1 MNARSTDTLEA
12 RELRRS
18 RSDRTLAGACGGL
31 AAYFEIHPA
40 VFRVAFVVLTL
51 MGGAGIAIYLA
62 ATLVMPD
69 EGKEDSFATAA
80 LRRRRHRPWLLI
92 ALGLLSVFVLAVL
105 SEVPVWSEGDAW
117 LFLLVAG
124 ALVLGLAWYAVAGA
138 RLGWL
143 RRLGI
148 VIVSLVVL
156 LVVLVA
162 GFVATFDVHLGD
174 GIDERTFAPASV
186 DDLRGDYELGIGE
199 LVFDLRSVEFPL
211 GETTLDVRVDAGRI
225 HVLLSDDVAVRA
237 AAEAKLGEIDLL
249 GRHGEGWE
257 VDEQVNETGTR
268 VLVLDASIGIGE
280 IEVERS
286 LR

>member
-1 MNARSTDTLEA
+1 MGEHTTDTGAPRLE
-12 RELRRS
+12 RS
-18 RSDRTLAGACGGL
+18 GSDRMLAGVAGGL
-31 AAYFEIHPA
+31 GAYFELHPA
-40 VFRVAFVVLTL
+40 VFRVSFVVLTL
-51 MGGAGIAIYLA
+51 MGGAGILIYLA
-62 ATLVMPD
+62 AALVMPD

-92 ALGLLSVFVLAVL
+92 ALGLLTVFVLAVL
-105 SEVPVWSEGDAW
+105 SEVPVWREGDAW

-124 ALVLGLAWYAVAGA
+124 ALVLWLTWYAVAGA
-138 RLGWL
+138 RSGWL
-143 RRLGI
+143 RGLGL
-148 VIVSLVVL
+148 VLVSLVVL

-162 GFVATFDVHLGD
+162 GFLATFDVHLGD

-186 DDLRGDYELGIGE
+186 DDLRGEYELGIGE
-199 LVFDLRSVEFPL
+199 LVLDLRSVEFPL

-257 VDEQVNETGTR
+257 ADEQVDETGTR
-268 VLVLDASIGIGE
+268 VLVLDASVGIGE

>member
-1 MNARSTDTLEA
+1 MSEHTTDRGGIRLE
-12 RELRRS
+12 RS
-18 RSDRTLAGACGGL
+18 RSDRMLAGVAGGL
-31 AAYFEIHPA
+31 GAYFELHPA

-51 MGGAGIAIYLA
+51 MGGAGLLIYLA
-62 ATLVMPD
+62 AALVMPD

-124 ALVLGLAWYAVAGA
+124 ALVIGLTWYAVAGA
-138 RLGWL
+138 RSGWL
-143 RRLGI
+143 RGLGI
-148 VIVSLVVL
+148 VVASLVVL

-162 GFVATFDVHLGD
+162 AFLATFDVHLGD
-174 GIDERTFAPASV
+174 GIDQRTVAPAGV
-186 DDLRGDYELGIGE
+186 DDLRGRYELGIGE
-199 LVFDLRSVEFPL
+199 LVFDLRSVAFPR

-225 HVLLSDDVAVRA
+225 YVLLPEEVTLRAV
-237 AAEAKLGEIDLL
+237 AEAKLGEIDLL
-249 GRHGEGWE
+249 GWHVEGWE
-257 VDEQVNETGTR
+257 VDQQVDETGTR
-268 VLVLDASIGIGE
+268 LLVLDASVGIGE
-280 IEVERS
+280 IEVERG

>member
-1 MNARSTDTLEA
+1 VNARSTDTLEA

-18 RSDRTLAGACGGL
+18 RSDRTLAGVCGGL

-186 DDLRGDYELGIGE
+186 DDLRGEYELGIGE

>member
-1 MNARSTDTLEA
+1 VNARSTDTLEA

-18 RSDRTLAGACGGL
+18 RSDRTLAGVCGGL

-148 VIVSLVVL
+148 VVVSLVVL

-162 GFVATFDVHLGD
+162 GFLATFDVHLGD

-186 DDLRGDYELGIGE
+186 DDLRGEYELGIGE

>member
-1 MNARSTDTLEA
+1 MGEHTTDTGAPRLE
-12 RELRRS
+12 RS
-18 RSDRTLAGACGGL
+18 GSDRMLAGVAGGL
-31 AAYFEIHPA
+31 GAYFELHPA
-40 VFRVAFVVLTL
+40 VFRVSFVVLTL
-51 MGGAGIAIYLA
+51 MGGAGILIYLA
-62 ATLVMPD
+62 AALVMPD

-92 ALGLLSVFVLAVL
+92 ALGLLTVFVLAVL
-105 SEVPVWSEGDAW
+105 SEVPVWREGDAW

-124 ALVLGLAWYAVAGA
+124 ALVLWLTWYAVAGA
-138 RLGWL
+138 RSGWL
-143 RRLGI
+143 RGLGL
-148 VIVSLVVL
+148 VLVSLVVL

-162 GFVATFDVHLGD
+162 GFLATFDVHLGD
-174 GIDERTFAPASV
+174 GIDERTFAPTSV
-186 DDLRGDYELGIGE
+186 DDLRGEYELGIGE
-199 LVFDLRSVEFPL
+199 LVLDLRSVEFPL

-257 VDEQVNETGTR
+257 ADEQVDETGTR
-268 VLVLDASIGIGE
+268 VLVLDASVGIGE

>member
-1 MNARSTDTLEA
+1 MNADSTEALEA
-12 RELRRS
+12 RQLRRS
-18 RSDRTLAGACGGL
+18 RSDRTLAGVCGGL

-80 LRRRRHRPWLLI
+80 LRRLRHRPWLLI

-148 VIVSLVVL
+148 VVVSLVVL
-156 LVVLVA
+156 LAVLVA
-162 GFVATFDVHLGD
+162 GFLATLDVHLGD

-186 DDLRGDYELGIGE
+186 DDLRGEYELGIGE

-257 VDEQVNETGTR
+257 ADEQVDETGTR
-268 VLVLDASIGIGE
+268 VLVLDASVGIGE

>member
-1 MNARSTDTLEA
+1 MSEHTTDTDAGRLE
-12 RELRRS
+12 RS
-18 RSDRTLAGACGGL
+18 RSDRMLAGVAGGL
-31 AAYFEIHPA
+31 GAYFELHPA
-40 VFRVAFVVLTL
+40 VFRVSFVVLTL
-51 MGGAGIAIYLA
+51 MGGAGILIYLA

-124 ALVLGLAWYAVAGA
+124 ALVLWLAWYAVAGA

-148 VIVSLVVL
+148 VVVSLVVL

-162 GFVATFDVHLGD
+162 GFLATFDVHLGD
-174 GIDERTFAPASV
+174 GIDERTFAPVSV
-186 DDLRGDYELGIGE
+186 DDLRGEYELGIGE
-199 LVFDLRSVEFPL
+199 LDFDLRSVEFPL

-257 VDEQVNETGTR
+257 ADEQVDETGTR
-268 VLVLDASIGIGE
+268 VLVLDASVGIGE

>member
-1 MNARSTDTLEA
+1 MSEHTTDTDAGRLE
-12 RELRRS
+12 RS
-18 RSDRTLAGACGGL
+18 RSDRMLAGVAGGL
-31 AAYFEIHPA
+31 GAYFELHPA
-40 VFRVAFVVLTL
+40 VFRVSFVVLTL

-124 ALVLGLAWYAVAGA
+124 ALVLWLAWYAVAGA

-148 VIVSLVVL
+148 VVVSLVVL

-162 GFVATFDVHLGD
+162 GFLATFDVHLGD

-186 DDLRGDYELGIGE
+186 DDLRGEYELGIGE
-199 LVFDLRSVEFPL
+199 LDFDLRSVEFPL

-257 VDEQVNETGTR
+257 ADEQVDETGTR
-268 VLVLDASIGIGE
+268 VLVLDASVGIGE

>member
-1 MNARSTDTLEA
+1 MSEHTTDTDAGRLE
-12 RELRRS
+12 RT
-18 RSDRTLAGACGGL
+18 RSDRMLAGVAGGL
-31 AAYFEIHPA
+31 GAYFELHPA
-40 VFRVAFVVLTL
+40 VFRVSFVVLTL

-124 ALVLGLAWYAVAGA
+124 ALVLWLAWYAVAGA

-148 VIVSLVVL
+148 VVVSLVVL

-162 GFVATFDVHLGD
+162 GFLATFDVHLGD

-186 DDLRGDYELGIGE
+186 DDLRGEYELGIGE
-199 LVFDLRSVEFPL
+199 LDFDLRSVEFPL

-257 VDEQVNETGTR
+257 ADEQVDETGTR
-268 VLVLDASIGIGE
+268 VLVLDASVGIGE

>member
-1 MNARSTDTLEA
+1 MNADSTEALEA
-12 RELRRS
+12 RQLRRS
-18 RSDRTLAGACGGL
+18 RSDRTLAGVCGGL

-124 ALVLGLAWYAVAGA
+124 ALVLWLAWFAVAGA
-138 RLGWL
+138 RSGWL
-143 RRLGI
+143 RGLGI
-148 VIVSLVVL
+148 VVVSLVVL
-156 LVVLVA
+156 LAVLVA
-162 GFVATFDVHLGD
+162 GFLATFDVHLGD

-186 DDLRGDYELGIGE
+186 DDLRGEYELGIGE
-199 LVFDLRSVEFPL
+199 LAFDLRSVEFPR

-257 VDEQVNETGTR
+257 ADEQVDETGTR
-268 VLVLDASIGIGE
+268 VLVLDASVGIGE

>member
-1 MNARSTDTLEA
+1 MALPAR
-12 RELRRS
+12 RRRS
-18 RSDRTLAGACGGL
+18 RPLARLVCGRGRTLG
-31 AAYFEIHPA
+31 
-40 VFRVAFVVLTL
+40 
-51 MGGAGIAIYLA
+51 
-62 ATLVMPD
+62 
-69 EGKEDSFATAA
+69 
-80 LRRRRHRPWLLI
+80 
-92 ALGLLSVFVLAVL
+92 
-105 SEVPVWSEGDAW
+105 
-117 LFLLVAG
+117 
-124 ALVLGLAWYAVAGA
+124 
-138 RLGWL
+138 
-143 RRLGI
+143 LGI
-148 VIVSLVVL
+148 VVVSLVVL

-162 GFVATFDVHLGD
+162 GFLATFDVHLGD

-186 DDLRGDYELGIGE
+186 DDLRGEYELGIGE

-257 VDEQVNETGTR
+257 ADEQVDETGTR

>member
-1 MNARSTDTLEA
+1 MSEHTTDTDAGRLE
-12 RELRRS
+12 RT
-18 RSDRTLAGACGGL
+18 RSDRMLAGVAGGL
-31 AAYFEIHPA
+31 GAYFELHPA
-40 VFRVAFVVLTL
+40 VFRVSFVVLTL
-51 MGGAGIAIYLA
+51 MGGAGILIYLA
-62 ATLVMPD
+62 AALVMPD

-92 ALGLLSVFVLAVL
+92 ALGLLTVFVLAVL

-124 ALVLGLAWYAVAGA
+124 ALVLWLAWYAVAGA

-148 VIVSLVVL
+148 VVVSLVVL

-162 GFVATFDVHLGD
+162 GFLATFDVHLGD

-186 DDLRGDYELGIGE
+186 DDLRGEYELGIGE
-199 LVFDLRSVEFPL
+199 LDFDLRSVEFPL

-257 VDEQVNETGTR
+257 ADEQVDETGTR
-268 VLVLDASIGIGE
+268 VLVLDASVGIGE